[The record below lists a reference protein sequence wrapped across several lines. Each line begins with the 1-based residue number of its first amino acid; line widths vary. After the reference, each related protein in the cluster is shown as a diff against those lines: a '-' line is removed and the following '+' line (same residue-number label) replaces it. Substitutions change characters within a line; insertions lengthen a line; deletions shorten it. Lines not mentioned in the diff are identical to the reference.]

1 MRRHF
6 LAWTALAALT
16 AALAG
21 CGINFYSG
29 RPMDLKKIQDLSAE
43 MERLRQQKAV
53 EADQLKD
60 AQRML
65 EDQLRREIADNQ
77 VKLEMAERG
86 LVLTFVA
93 EVLFDSG
100 KAELKEN
107 ARESLSKVAY
117 VIQQKVSDRDIAVE
131 GHTDNDPIKHS
142 GWKSNWELST
152 GRATSVLHFLEDE
165 GVNPRKL
172 VASGYG
178 EYRPVEDNAS
188 AEGRQGNRR
197 VEIVIVPKQLTQ
209 REREIIRQGEASGDP
224 DLVEKA
230 RSLEMYK

>member
-29 RPMDLKKIQDLSAE
+29 RPTDLKKIQDLSSE
-43 MERLRQQKAV
+43 LERLRQQKST

-65 EDQLRREIADNQ
+65 EDQLKQEISDNQ

-107 ARESLSKVAY
+107 ARETLAKVAN
-117 VIQQKVSDRDIAVE
+117 VIQQKVSDRQIAVE

-152 GRATSVLHFLEDE
+152 GRSTSVLHFLEDE
-165 GVNPRKL
+165 GVNPHKL

-178 EYRPVEDNAS
+178 EYHPVADNDS
-188 AEGRQGNRR
+188 TEGRLKNRR

-209 REREIIRQGEASGDP
+209 RERDIIRQGEASGDP